1 MTNQP
6 RLGRRSFLKAGIS
19 GLAGAVIRPSA
30 LKSAEKIT
38 SAGNGTPNTFIHRE
52 LGNTGV
58 ELPVISMG
66 VMNAD
71 NPNLVAAALDAGI
84 IHLDTAHG
92 YQKGK
97 NKEMI
102 GEVVKNRKRDSF
114 VIATKVG
121 YPAKDRNTG
130 IFFPDTTEA
139 TFQKEFDTS
148 LKRLG
153 LDYVDILYIH
163 SIWTRESVFFEPAM
177 RFLDRVKKEGKV
189 CFSGLTTHRNEHE
202 VINAVTDSKFYD
214 VVLTAY
220 NFRRKN
226 CTEIQTAM
234 ANAARAGIGI
244 IAMKTQAGVYWDQE
258 RQEKIDMR
266 AALKWAIRNKNVH
279 TSIPGFTTFDQLNED
294 LSVMENLNLTP
305 EERKNLRLDE
315 PETLSGLYCQQC
327 DACRAQCP
335 YSVEIPTFMRSYM
348 YAYGYRN
355 LELAQETLKSA
366 ELASLPCYDCRQC
379 SVDCP
384 MGFDVRTKILDI
396 VRLENVLPEFLS

>member
-1 MTNQP
+1 MANQP
-6 RLGRRSFLKAGIS
+6 RLGRRSFLKTGIN
-19 GLAGAVIRPSA
+19 GLAGATLLHPA
-30 LKSAEKIT
+30 LKSAEATT
-38 SAGNGTPNTFIHRE
+38 SAGNGEPNTFICRK

-58 ELPVISMG
+58 RLPVISMG

-97 NKEMI
+97 NEEMI
-102 GEVVKNRKRDSF
+102 GQVIRNRKRDSF
-114 VIATKVG
+114 FIATKVG
-121 YPAKDRNTG
+121 YPAKDRNSG
-130 IFFPDTTEA
+130 IFFPDTTER
-139 TFQKEFDTS
+139 TFQREFDIS

-153 LDYVDILYIH
+153 LDYVDVLYIH
-163 SIWTRESVFFEPAM
+163 SIWVRESVFFEPAM
-177 RFLDRVKKEGKV
+177 RFLDRAKKEGKV
-189 CFSGLTTHRNEHE
+189 RFSGLTTHRNEHE
-202 VINAVTDSKFYD
+202 VIDAVTESEFYD

-220 NFRRKN
+220 NFRKKN
-226 CTEIQTAM
+226 RTEIQTAI
-234 ANAARAGIGI
+234 AKAARKGIGI
-244 IAMKTQAGVYWDQE
+244 VAMKTQAGVYWDKE

-279 TSIPGFTTFDQLNED
+279 TVIPGFTTFDQLNED
-294 LSVMENLNLTP
+294 LTVMGNLNLTP

-315 PETLSGLYCQQC
+315 PQTLSGLYCQQC

-335 YSVEIPTFMRSYM
+335 HSVEIPTFMRSYM

-355 LELAQETLKSA
+355 LRLAQETLKSA

-379 SVDCP
+379 SVDCT
-384 MGFDVRTKILDI
+384 MGFDVRSKILDI
-396 VRLENVLPEFLS
+396 ARLENVPSEFLV